1 MTLAASAG
9 AVAVAAA
16 GYFAGCLVQ
25 LLQWL
30 AATGVSLLCAIAV
43 AVADFLQSVQWQG
56 SERPLAVVSTIFV
69 EVASALQTAR

>member
-30 AATGVSLLCAIAV
+30 AATGVSVLCAIAV
-43 AVADFLQSVQWQG
+43 AVADFLQSC
-56 SERPLAVVSTIFV
+56 AM
-69 EVASALQTAR
+69 ARQ